1 MSFLDIILGG
11 LLLYGFIRGI
21 WNGFF
26 VELASLLSLLVGIY
40 MAIKFSHLMNALI
53 SSHVSWSP
61 KTIKVVAFALTF
73 IVVVIA
79 ISLLAKFFTTI
90 ANFASLGLI
99 NKLAG
104 GIFGVLKTVL
114 IISISLK
121 LFQKIN
127 SSNTFA
133 SKETLDNSLFYNPI
147 LKVSEVVYPALE
159 EWFTNL
165 KSEARPAETS
175 NYSYFSFLILFFSIQ
190 PSVPSA
196 NLIFIQLSRF
206 S

>member
-1 MSFLDIILGG
+1 MSFLDIFLGG

-40 MAIKFSHLMNALI
+40 VAIKFSHLMNAII

-61 KTIKVVAFALTF
+61 KTIKIVAFALTF
-73 IVVVIA
+73 MLVVVV
-79 ISLLAKFFTTI
+79 ISLLAKFFTTV

-114 IISISLK
+114 ILSISLK

-133 SKETLDNSLFYNPI
+133 SKETLENSLFYNPI
-147 LKVSEVVYPALE
+147 LKVSGIVYPALE
-159 EWFTNL
+159 EWFTDF
-165 KSEARPAETS
+165 KSETKPEEAS
-175 NYSYFSFLILFFSIQ
+175 N
-190 PSVPSA
+190 
-196 NLIFIQLSRF
+196 
-206 S
+206 